1 MQNGDYVNSRS
12 DESDERRV
20 SLAPCLRAPRLK
32 LTQRETF
39 HWLPPCLTVYS
50 EQVEASNKHTV
61 LACGNTGWKRYNNII
76 SAAKGYRTVQSG
88 IFVEEGA
95 WYFEVVLAH
104 LGESGHARIG
114 WATQVTER
122 DAPIGVDEH
131 GYAYCDVGGEKVH
144 DARREPY
151 GDSYAAGDVIGCY
164 IFLPP
169 KCCSANTGMIDGNIV
184 SNQNIENHAMSHGSA
199 SYAVDAAC
207 AENVDKS
214 CTAHSKGEG
223 KRLSSFSED
232 SFGFVAFAKNGCFQG
247 IAYHLRSRG
256 AFSPSVSL
264 FTHGK
269 VEPATTVAFNF
280 GPDFLAQVQFGD
292 LVSQILCRQSSGHEL
307 ASGSQM

>member
-1 MQNGDYVNSRS
+1 M
-12 DESDERRV
+12 
-20 SLAPCLRAPRLK
+20 
-32 LTQRETF
+32 
-39 HWLPPCLTVYS
+39 
-50 EQVEASNKHTV
+50 EASNQPTV
-61 LACGNTGWKRYNNII
+61 VACSNTGWTRYDNII

-114 WATQVTER
+114 WATQVAER

-151 GDSYAAGDVIGCY
+151 GDSYAAGDVVGCY

-169 KCCSANTGMIDGNIV
+169 KCRPVNTGMIEGNIV
-184 SNQNIENHAMSHGSA
+184 NDQNIENHAMSRVSA
-199 SYAVDAAC
+199 SYAQGAAC
-207 AENVDKS
+207 AENVDRS
-214 CTAHSKGEG
+214 CTALLIGEG
-223 KRLSSFSED
+223 KRLNSFSED
-232 SFGFVAFAKNGCFQG
+232 SSGFVAFAKNGCLQG

-256 AFSPSVSL
+256 PFSPSVSL

-269 VEPATTVAFNF
+269 VEPPTTVAFNL
-280 GPDFLAQVQFGD
+280 GPDFLAPVQFGESG
-292 LVSQILCRQSSGHEL
+292 LANPMPMSSGHEL
-307 ASGSQM
+307 ASGSEP